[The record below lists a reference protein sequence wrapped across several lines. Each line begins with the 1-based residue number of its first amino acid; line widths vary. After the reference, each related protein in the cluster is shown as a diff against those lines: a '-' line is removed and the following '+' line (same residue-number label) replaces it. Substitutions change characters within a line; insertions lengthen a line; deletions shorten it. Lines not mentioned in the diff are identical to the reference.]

1 MIKMGMKQFMA
12 QRCKAGVPRPAT
24 LPGRVVR
31 GGLCLGRAFT
41 LIELLLVIAII
52 AILAALLLPALATV
66 QARGKR
72 VACLDNLK
80 QSALSFQM
88 YTADNDGKLAQ
99 NYPLVQ
105 TVADSWVLGNM
116 KVTGD
121 STNKTLIRQGKFFPY
136 ASQVALYRCPSDP
149 SRTGNAP
156 RVRSYSMNGWMGS
169 RYMETYPRTNG
180 FRTFVRDSEL
190 SVAGPSKLWVII
202 DEHEASIDD
211 AWFLVTMDDS
221 RPFASYPATRHEG
234 SYGLNFADGHTEF
247 YKLREPGAKMGDGQ
261 VSANDPDW
269 QRLKQV
275 TTIR

>member
-1 MIKMGMKQFMA
+1 MKQFMA
-12 QRCKAGVPRPAT
+12 QPSKPRVPQPAA
-24 LPGRVVR
+24 LPGRKGR
-31 GGLCLGRAFT
+31 GGHCPGGAFT

-99 NYPLVQ
+99 NYPLLQ
-105 TVADSWVLGNM
+105 TGTDSWVLGDM

-156 RVRSYSMNGWMGS
+156 RVRSYSMNGWIGS

-247 YKLREPGAKMGDGQ
+247 YKLREPGAKIGDGQ
-261 VSANDPDW
+261 VSPDNPDW